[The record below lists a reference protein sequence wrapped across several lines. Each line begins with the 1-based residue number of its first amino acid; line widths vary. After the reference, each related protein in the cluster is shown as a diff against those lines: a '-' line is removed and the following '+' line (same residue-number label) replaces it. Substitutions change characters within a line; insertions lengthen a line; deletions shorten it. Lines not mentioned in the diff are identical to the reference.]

1 MPDNPFLRSH
11 EFYTRKINPLMQY
24 VEQNGFYLH
33 KMTGAAPEVC
43 KAFIANGIKNKT
55 FADMVDP
62 VVRFFERGDNG
73 DTYKTVAPLSRYIM
87 EAVKRKY
94 VLAPTFTAYLP
105 QSEKKSLLV
114 DFIEGN
120 AKRRSKSKKAS
131 AVAKAAGNI
140 PLAISLNNDQANM
153 KTYNNSMS
161 GAFAAGG
168 SLLKNPTA
176 HSTLTTITRSVSS
189 FGNASNEKVISGN
202 RHYSSP
208 DTTLFNLIAIASA
221 VNKPALL
228 ALIYKYQLKIPTI
241 EDVEA
246 CVHWSSDL
254 YWSDSRAFGR
264 LHDFIIK
271 LDDAERAAIVYIGD
285 LFHIRKHNPEFI
297 RSLIT
302 ELSAK
307 ITGVEVPDAAAK
319 LNAIDESVVNYAHQ
333 ICKTEVTGIGK
344 DYSRISKEA
353 VNTVAATAMH
363 IIKVV
368 DKYRDLINAILLTDV
383 IPAATAYIPNMVRRT
398 VVLSDTDSTMFS
410 EDEWVLWFFGELLYT
425 DEAFAVAGAV
435 TYLATSCIAHNLAI
449 LSANLGVA
457 DDMLFKLQMK
467 AEIVMP
473 VFCQTS
479 VSKHYWGPVCMR
491 EGNVYSDPLADME
504 IKGVHLKNSASPKA
518 LVKSAKER
526 MKFIV
531 SEIMN
536 GRKLSLIDELKR
548 VANIEREITASLL
561 RGDGE
566 YFKQSKI
573 KAPDAY
579 ALGPEQSP
587 YQRHTL
593 WEDVFAPKYG
603 TIAPPPYQVIK
614 INTTAQNIST
624 LSAWL
629 GAMEDREFAERL
641 GSWLKARKKVC
652 LPTMYVSLDYVKAFG
667 IPKEIVQAMNIK
679 KLVLDLTITERMIL
693 ETMGYYPKAD
703 MLISELGY

>member
-1 MPDNPFLRSH
+1 MAENPFLRQRD
-11 EFYTRKINPLMQY
+11 FYKRKINPLAQY

-33 KMTGAAPEVC
+33 KMTGADIDTC
-43 KAFIANGIKNKT
+43 KAFITDGIKNKT
-55 FADMVDP
+55 FTGMVDP
-62 VVRFFERGDNG
+62 TVRFFERGDNG

-94 VLAPTFTAYLP
+94 VLAPTFTAYIP

-120 AKRRSKSKKAS
+120 AKRRSKSKKGA

-161 GAFAAGG
+161 GAFAANG
-168 SLLKNPTA
+168 SVLKNPTA
-176 HSTLTTITRSVSS
+176 HSTLTTVIRCVSS

-202 RHYSSP
+202 RFYNRP
-208 DTTLFNLIAIASA
+208 DITLYNLIAIAST
-221 VNKPALL
+221 VDKPAMLS
-228 ALIYKYQLKIPTI
+228 LIDKFQLKVPTI
-241 EDVEA
+241 EDVEE
-246 CVHWSSDL
+246 CIHWSSDL
-254 YWSDSRAFGR
+254 YWTDSRAFAK
-264 LHDFIIK
+264 LHDFIVK
-271 LDDAERAAIVYIGD
+271 LDAAERAAIVYTGD
-285 LFHIRKHNPEFI
+285 LFHIRKHNPTFI
-297 RSLIT
+297 KRLIT
-302 ELSAK
+302 ELSTK
-307 ITGVEVPDAAAK
+307 VTGVDVPDAAAK
-319 LNAIDESVVNYAHQ
+319 LKDIDESIVNYAHQ
-333 ICKTEVTGIGK
+333 ICKSEVLGIGK
-344 DYSRISKEA
+344 DYSRISQAA
-353 VNTVAATAMH
+353 VSTVAATAQH
-363 IIKVV
+363 IIDVV
-368 DKYRDLINAILLTDV
+368 VQYRDLINTILLTET
-383 IPAATAYIPNMVRRT
+383 IPASTAYIPNMVRRT

-410 EDEWVLWFFGELLYT
+410 EDEWVIWYFGELLFT

-435 TYLATSCIAHNLAI
+435 TYLATSCIAHNHAI

-467 AEIVMP
+467 AEIVVP

-491 EGNVYSDPLADME
+491 EGNVYADPLADME
-504 IKGVHLKNSASPKA
+504 IKGVHLKNSASPVD

-526 MKFIV
+526 MVFIV
-531 SEIMN
+531 SELMA

-548 VANIEREITASLL
+548 VADMERHIMGSLL
-561 RGDGE
+561 RGE
-566 YFKQSKI
+566 SAYFKQSKI

-579 ALGPEQSP
+579 AEGPEKSP

-603 TIAPPPYQVIK
+603 AIAPPPYSVIK
-614 INTTAQNIST
+614 VNTTALNITT
-624 LSAWL
+624 LNEWL
-629 GAMEDREFAERL
+629 GSIEDRAFADRL
-641 GSWLKARKKVC
+641 GNWLKARNKVC
-652 LPTMYVSLDYVKAFG
+652 LPTMYLSLDYVKGFG

-693 ETMGYYPKAD
+693 ETMGYFPKAGL
-703 MLISELGY
+703 LISEQGY